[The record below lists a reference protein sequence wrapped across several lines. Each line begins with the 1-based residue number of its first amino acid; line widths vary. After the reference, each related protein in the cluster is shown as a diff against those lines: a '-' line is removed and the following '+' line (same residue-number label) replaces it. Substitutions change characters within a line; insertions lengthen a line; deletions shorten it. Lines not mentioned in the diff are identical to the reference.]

1 MESVTLKVSVAQT
14 LLREALTSKQLRVEI
29 YEPEGGQGKKSP
41 NFELTKEVR
50 VAALFGPLYYN
61 DLFSFSLSLSL
72 SKASPG
78 NLQAVEDLLFV
89 DSDILS
95 APIVMSIQ
103 VASLP
108 VSNTETKSKNK
119 AIGVAF
125 ADTSVRELGVA
136 DFIDNDIFSNT
147 EVRL

>member
-1 MESVTLKVSVAQT
+1 MTYSL
-14 LLREALTSKQLRVEI
+14 
-29 YEPEGGQGKKSP
+29 
-41 NFELTKEVR
+41 
-50 VAALFGPLYYN
+50 
-61 DLFSFSLSLSL
+61 SLSLSL

-108 VSNTETKSKNK
+108 VSNAETKSKNK

-147 EVRL
+147 EVRP

>member
-1 MESVTLKVSVAQT
+1 M
-14 LLREALTSKQLRVEI
+14 
-29 YEPEGGQGKKSP
+29 
-41 NFELTKEVR
+41 
-50 VAALFGPLYYN
+50 
-61 DLFSFSLSLSL
+61 
-72 SKASPG
+72 
-78 NLQAVEDLLFV
+78 

-108 VSNTETKSKNK
+108 VSNAETKSKNK

-125 ADTSVRELGVA
+125 ADTSVCELGVA

>member
-1 MESVTLKVSVAQT
+1 MT
-14 LLREALTSKQLRVEI
+14 
-29 YEPEGGQGKKSP
+29 Y
-41 NFELTKEVR
+41 
-50 VAALFGPLYYN
+50 
-61 DLFSFSLSLSL
+61 SLSL

-103 VASLP
+103 IASLP
-108 VSNTETKSKNK
+108 VSNTGTKSKNK

-147 EVRL
+147 EVRLWTRKMSQTECRPSHWSSNFLSKKP

>member
-1 MESVTLKVSVAQT
+1 
-14 LLREALTSKQLRVEI
+14 
-29 YEPEGGQGKKSP
+29 
-41 NFELTKEVR
+41 
-50 VAALFGPLYYN
+50 
-61 DLFSFSLSLSL
+61 
-72 SKASPG
+72 
-78 NLQAVEDLLFV
+78 V

-108 VSNTETKSKNK
+108 VSNAETKSKNK

-147 EVRL
+147 EVRLRTRKMGQTECRPSH

>member
-1 MESVTLKVSVAQT
+1 MNQKVVKGRNLQT
-14 LLREALTSKQLRVEI
+14 LSWPKR
-29 YEPEGGQGKKSP
+29 YGGCS
-41 NFELTKEVR
+41 
-50 VAALFGPLYYN
+50 FGPLDYN
-61 DLFSFSLSLSL
+61 DLFSLF
-72 SKASPG
+72 KASPG

-103 VASLP
+103 LASLP
-108 VSNTETKSKNK
+108 VSNTGTKSKNK

-125 ADTSVRELGVA
+125 ADTSVHELGVA

-147 EVRL
+147 EVRPRTRKKGQTECCPSHWSSNFLSKKP

>member
-1 MESVTLKVSVAQT
+1 MTCSLFLSF
-14 LLREALTSKQLRVEI
+14 
-29 YEPEGGQGKKSP
+29 
-41 NFELTKEVR
+41 FE
-50 VAALFGPLYYN
+50 
-61 DLFSFSLSLSL
+61 
-72 SKASPG
+72 ASPG

-95 APIVMSIQ
+95 APIVVSIQ
-103 VASLP
+103 LANLP
-108 VSNTETKSKNK
+108 VSNTGTKSKNK

-147 EVRL
+147 EVRLWTWEMSRTKLWL